1 MHNKNFRMLQL
12 QDIPFWILFVFVFIG
27 AIFEIAYGRFDLLTS
42 IVPITT
48 SMIIYVIFRKHSED
62 K

>member
-1 MHNKNFRMLQL
+1 MHNKKSRMLQL

-27 AIFEIAYGRFDLLTS
+27 AIFEIAYGRFDLLPS
-42 IVPITT
+42 IIPITT
-48 SMIIYVIFRKHSED
+48 GMIIYVIFRNHFKD

>member
-1 MHNKNFRMLQL
+1 MLQL

-42 IVPITT
+42 IVPIIT